1 MSDCKEAVSW
11 VNDDDFGNINL
22 VDFIYDI
29 HSCLRLM
36 KNILFHHIS
45 RAVNSEAN
53 SLAKRGSC
61 SLADGDA
68 IDWCDF

>member
-36 KNILFHHIS
+36 KNILFI
-45 RAVNSEAN
+45 
-53 SLAKRGSC
+53 
-61 SLADGDA
+61 
-68 IDWCDF
+68 